1 MNSSPVVEEFG
12 KHVGDL
18 SRGVFCYLTLM
29 NVLLS
34 GYTEPT
40 LCSPQG
46 MGVVNAG

>member
-18 SRGVFCYLTLM
+18 SRGVFCYLMLV

-34 GYTEPT
+34 GYTEST
-40 LCSPQG
+40 LCTLQG
-46 MGVVNAG
+46 MGEVNAG